1 MKGTIVLVFQPTE
14 EGGAGAKKILDVGA
28 LDNVIGIFR
37 LHVKPEIPV
46 GEVSSRSGPLLAA
59 SGVFEAIIRGKG
71 GHAALPQ
78 LSMDPIIMGATNVI
92 IRLQNLVSR
101 EADSLHPQDLLEGLN
116 SQYQDI
122 LARNSPWSSG
132 LEINKALRTVLKPI
146 LEMFKTVVRWRFS

>member
-1 MKGTIVLVFQPTE
+1 MYVIKKQQECDTE

-71 GHAALPQ
+71 GHATLPQ

-101 EADSLHPQDLLEGLN
+101 EADSLHPQ
-116 SQYQDI
+116 SMPY
-122 LARNSPWSSG
+122 RVSG
-132 LEINKALRTVLKPI
+132 LQDSVSRSQGMREVNDLK
-146 LEMFKTVVRWRFS
+146 TR